1 MSLVSNGG
9 SMKKGSITI
18 GVILILVGAL
28 LFVMQLYPAL
38 SNWIT
43 WPMIILGIGVLF
55 LISSVVSG
63 NGDLA
68 IPGVINAGIGSIL
81 LYQNVT
87 NDWVSWSYMWTLI
100 PAFIGLGILL
110 SNLINHTSIDRGG
123 LSLLI
128 ISLAAFAAF
137 FFAEHYHIRKDLLWP
152 AGIILV
158 GILVIVRNMGHGRR
172 KTSD

>member
-1 MSLVSNGG
+1 
-9 SMKKGSITI
+9 MKKGSIITGI
-18 GVILILVGAL
+18 ILILIGAF

-43 WPMIILGIGVLF
+43 WPMIILGIGLLF

-68 IPGVINAGIGSIL
+68 IPGMINTGIGAIL

-87 NDWVSWSYMWTLI
+87 GDWGSWSYMWTLI
-100 PAFIGLGILL
+100 LAFIGLGILL
-110 SNLINHTSIDRGG
+110 SNLINRTSVDRGG
-123 LSLLI
+123 LYLLI

-158 GILVIVRNMGHGRR
+158 GVLVIVRNIGRGRR
-172 KTSD
+172 KASD

>member
-1 MSLVSNGG
+1 
-9 SMKKGSITI
+9 MKKGSIITGI
-18 GVILILVGAL
+18 ILILIGAF

-43 WPMIILGIGVLF
+43 WPMIILGIGLLF

-68 IPGVINAGIGSIL
+68 IPGMINTGIGAIL

-87 NDWVSWSYMWTLI
+87 GDWGSWSYMWTLI
-100 PAFIGLGILL
+100 LAFIGLGILL
-110 SNLINHTSIDRGG
+110 SNLINRTSVDRGG
-123 LSLLI
+123 LYLLI
-128 ISLAAFAAF
+128 ISLAAFTAF
-137 FFAEHYHIRKDLLWP
+137 FLAEHYHIRKDLLWP

-158 GILVIVRNMGHGRR
+158 GVLVIVRNIGRGRR
-172 KTSD
+172 QKTSD

>member
-1 MSLVSNGG
+1 
-9 SMKKGSITI
+9 MKKGSIFVGI
-18 GVILILVGAL
+18 ILILVGAL

-43 WPMIILGIGVLF
+43 WPMIILGIGLLF
-55 LISSVVSG
+55 LISSVVSS

-68 IPGVINAGIGSIL
+68 IPGMINTGIGAIL

-87 NDWVSWSYMWTLI
+87 GDWGSWSYMWTLI
-100 PAFIGLGILL
+100 LACVGLGILL
-110 SNLINHTSIDRGG
+110 SNVINHTSVDRGG
-123 LSLLI
+123 ISLLI
-128 ISLAAFAAF
+128 ISLAAFAVF

-158 GILVIVRNMGHGRR
+158 GVLVIVRNIGRGRR

>member
-1 MSLVSNGG
+1 
-9 SMKKGSITI
+9 MKKGSIITGI
-18 GVILILVGAL
+18 ILILIGAF

-43 WPMIILGIGVLF
+43 WPMIILGIGLLF

-68 IPGVINAGIGSIL
+68 IPGMINTGIGAIL

-87 NDWVSWSYMWTLI
+87 GDWGSWSYMWTLI
-100 PAFIGLGILL
+100 LAFIGLGILL
-110 SNLINHTSIDRGG
+110 SNLINRTSVDRGG
-123 LSLLI
+123 LYLLI

-158 GILVIVRNMGHGRR
+158 GVLVIVRNIGRGRR
-172 KTSD
+172 QKTSD

>member
-1 MSLVSNGG
+1 
-9 SMKKGSITI
+9 MKKGSIITGI
-18 GVILILVGAL
+18 ILILIGAF

-43 WPMIILGIGVLF
+43 WPMIILGIGLLF
-55 LISSVVSG
+55 LISSIVSG

-68 IPGVINAGIGSIL
+68 IPGMINTGIGAIL

-87 NDWVSWSYMWTLI
+87 GDWGSWSYMWTLI
-100 PAFIGLGILL
+100 LAFIGLGILL
-110 SNLINHTSIDRGG
+110 SNLINRTSVDRGG
-123 LSLLI
+123 LYLLI

-158 GILVIVRNMGHGRR
+158 GVLVIVRNIGRGRR
-172 KTSD
+172 QKTSD

>member
-1 MSLVSNGG
+1 
-9 SMKKGSITI
+9 MKKGSITLGI
-18 GVILILVGAL
+18 ILVLVGAL

-38 SNWIT
+38 SVQIT
-43 WPMIILGIGVLF
+43 WPMIILGVGLLF

-68 IPGVINAGIGSIL
+68 IPGMINTGIGAIL

-87 NDWVSWSYMWTLI
+87 GDWGSWSYMWTLI
-100 PAFIGLGILL
+100 LACVGLGILL
-110 SNLINHTSIDRGG
+110 SNVINHTSVDRGG
-123 LSLLI
+123 LYLFV

-137 FFAEHYHIRKDLLWP
+137 FLAEHYHISKDLLWP

-158 GILVIVRNMGHGRR
+158 GVLVIVRNVGRGRR